1 MIIGV
6 FLRNIKTYQGIN
18 YIPLSNGENFC
29 GLVGENG
36 IGKSSVLE
44 ALECFFHHKDWN
56 YNISHKRSGLKS
68 AKPYIVP
75 VFLIKKDRLSLKNI
89 ELAEKISDS
98 LWNMKEEDIIHFG
111 NRELFKIFDKQREL
125 LIRNNCQKNHFLIA
139 VGDTYDSS
147 VSLSI
152 FNIPLLGKI
161 LIEGFE
167 STTSI
172 QDEELEILRP
182 ICNEIKSIIDYI
194 YIPKDID
201 PESFIQLETKEIQA
215 LMGENLIEI
224 LQRIVTAA
232 QIQTINNDLN
242 RFIEDLSEKLDKYS
256 FRTPTDRQQNLR
268 KNDIYSLIIQSFFK
282 IRKLHKLEGVH
293 WLEIS
298 ALSSGEKQK
307 AIIDLAYNLIRF
319 HRKNSDNLIFAIDE
333 PESSLHMSACYDQ
346 FAALFEISQH
356 CEQLLFTTHWYGF
369 IPTTEKGYVSIITK
383 KEGEHRIDL
392 VNISGYREDLKQEIK
407 LSKGLLPFDIRLK
420 SLNDF
425 IQSIL
430 TSTLS
435 NEPYNWIICEGTSE
449 RIYFEKYFESIITE
463 KKLRI
468 IPVGGASEIKRIYQ
482 YLVVSFEEFKKEIKG
497 KVIMIS
503 DTDADLVTYQ
513 TKEEIKNLICRRI
526 VNVPK
531 DNTTKLVKIESNP
544 VSPKTEI
551 EDCLNGWL
559 FMETLLEFKPDY
571 PELLDFLDESLLDS
585 EEVVYFA
592 FDFKQ
597 SEIKAIEDFFNL
609 DNNKYRFAKKYS
621 EKISNNYITPNWI
634 KEIEDFL
641 K

>member
-44 ALECFFHHKDWN
+44 ALECFFHHKEWN

-75 VFLIKKDRLSLKNI
+75 VFLIKKDRLSPKNI
-89 ELAEKISDS
+89 EIAEKFSQS
-98 LWNMKEEDIIHFG
+98 LWNMKEEDINHFG
-111 NRELFKIFDKQREL
+111 NRELFKIFNKQREL
-125 LIRNNCQKNHFLIA
+125 LMRNNSFENNFLLAI
-139 VGDTYDSS
+139 GDTYDSS

-152 FNIPLLGKI
+152 FNTLFLGKN
-161 LIEGFE
+161 LIAGFE
-167 STTSI
+167 SSSLS
-172 QDEELEILRP
+172 DEELEILKP
-182 ICNEIKSIIDYI
+182 LCDELKNIIEYI

-201 PESFIQLETKEIQA
+201 PESFVQLETKEIQA

-224 LQRIVTAA
+224 LQRIVTAT

-242 RFIEDLSEKLDKYS
+242 RFIDELSNKLDKYA

-282 IRKLHKLEGVH
+282 IRKLHKLEGSH

-307 AIIDLAYNLIRF
+307 AIIDLAYNLIIF

-333 PESSLHMSACYDQ
+333 PEASLHMSACYDQ

-383 KEGEHRIDL
+383 KDGIHQIDL
-392 VNISGYREDLKQEIK
+392 VNIAGYREDLKQEIK
-407 LSKGLLPFDIRLK
+407 TSKGLLPFDIRLK

-449 RIYFEKYFESIITE
+449 KIYFEKYFESLIVE

-482 YLVVSFEEFKKEIKG
+482 YLLVSFEEFKKEIHG

-513 TKEEIKNLICRRI
+513 TRDEIKNLICRRI

-531 DNTTKLVKIESNP
+531 DNTTKLIKIESNP

-551 EDCLNGWL
+551 EDCLNGLL
-559 FMETLLEFKPDY
+559 FMTTLLEFKSEY
-571 PELLDFLDESLLDS
+571 PELLNFVNESLLNS
-585 EEVVYFA
+585 EEVMHFA

-597 SEIKAIEDFFNL
+597 SEIIAIDDFFNR
-609 DNNKYRFAKKYS
+609 DNNKYRFAIKYS
-621 EKISNNYITPNWI
+621 DKISKSYKIPSWI
-634 KEIEDFL
+634 NEIKDFL